1 MSEHEEAMNGGNIN
15 KVVRVGETVRR
26 EAKPNPFVHEL
37 LEHLEK
43 MQFTYSPRYL
53 GQDDQG
59 REILSYLEGDA
70 PGNKYPEIEE
80 YMWSDEVL
88 ISLGKLLRI
97 YHDATV
103 GFKPSQPSIN
113 NYPDESLHEVI
124 CHNDAALY
132 NIVFNNKLPSG
143 IIDFD
148 MAGPGPRLW
157 DIAYTLYTSVP
168 LAEFSPDHHNRA
180 IVSYDRESHASER
193 KRRIGLFFS
202 SYGMEVPADLKDWV
216 ITRIKFMCTTL
227 SDRAEAG
234 DSAFIKLVEDG
245 HLAHYEKEIIFLEKH
260 FDDWRK

>member
-1 MSEHEEAMNGGNIN
+1 MSKHEEAMNGGNIN
-15 KVVRVGETVRR
+15 KVVRAGETVRR

-103 GFKPSQPSIN
+103 GLNP
-113 NYPDESLHEVI
+113 
-124 CHNDAALY
+124 HN
-132 NIVFNNKLPSG
+132 
-143 IIDFD
+143 
-148 MAGPGPRLW
+148 
-157 DIAYTLYTSVP
+157 P
-168 LAEFSPDHHNRA
+168 L
-180 IVSYDRESHASER
+180 
-193 KRRIGLFFS
+193 
-202 SYGMEVPADLKDWV
+202 
-216 ITRIKFMCTTL
+216 
-227 SDRAEAG
+227 
-234 DSAFIKLVEDG
+234 
-245 HLAHYEKEIIFLEKH
+245 
-260 FDDWRK
+260 